1 MPTQEQKPYAKYDVL
16 PTLGYNVV
24 SNLMNNSNAEIIWK
38 LLKDKTP
45 DAWNITNLTIAEK
58 RALIY
63 KGSEDA
69 QNFAIFFDSGM
80 DNSITDESIYLR
92 IYPYS
97 GNPLNPYTGIVD
109 IAFEMLCHY
118 KINTLSNYTTRVD
131 SIMSALLD
139 CLNGADIGG
148 LGRLYF
154 DASRSR
160 NNKFQ
165 NFNQVPFKAKIL
177 IMGINVA

>member
-1 MPTQEQKPYAKYDVL
+1 MATQEQKPYAKYEVL
-16 PTLGYNVV
+16 PTLGNNIV
-24 SNLMNNSNAEIIWK
+24 SNLINNSDAEIIWK

-45 DAWNITNLTIAEK
+45 DAWSITNLTKAEK

-69 QNFAIFFDSGM
+69 ENFAVFFDSGM
-80 DNSITDESIYLR
+80 DNAIADESIYLR

-97 GNPLNPYTGIVD
+97 ANPLNPYTGIVD
-109 IAFEMLCHY
+109 VAFEMLCHY
-118 KINTLSNYTTRVD
+118 KLNTLSNYTTRVD
-131 SIMSALLD
+131 SIMAALIG

-148 LGRLYF
+148 LGVLYF
-154 DASRSR
+154 DANRSR
-160 NNKFQ
+160 NNKLQ

-177 IMGINVA
+177 IMGVNVA